1 MVTTLSPAS
10 ETFLANMERVQQQ
23 VADASAQVSSGRK
36 VNVASDAPDEI
47 DAILQ
52 LRANIAHNSQIKS
65 NLALATADAN
75 AADSALTSATKLMD
89 RAVTLGSQGA
99 TFTLDATGRQSIA
112 AEVQSLQDQMLA
124 ISRTVVQGRYIFSGD
139 AGGSPAY
146 AADPAAPNGV
156 DRLLTSPAT
165 QRVEDPSGGSFAVG
179 QTAQDIFDSRN
190 ADDSFATGNV
200 FAALNSLQVALQN
213 NDTAGITTA
222 VGMLK
227 QASDHLNTAQAFY
240 GAVENRLTDA
250 SNFAD
255 QYDVQ
260 LQAELSQKQ
269 DADVASAAMLLNQG
283 NIQLQAAFQ
292 MQAKMPHTSLFDF
305 LG

>member
-179 QTAQDIFDSRN
+179 QTAQNIFDSRN

-240 GAVENRLTDA
+240 GSVENRLTDA

>member
-240 GAVENRLTDA
+240 GSVENRLTDA

>member
-139 AGGSPAY
+139 ADGSPAY

-240 GAVENRLTDA
+240 GSVENRLTDA